1 MLDIYLKNYH
11 EKLSKKNSIIFFKGF
26 DNSFFTGLNEYMKP
40 LFNHEIKEVYF
51 DLEEFK
57 KLKKKMVS
65 TLLQIED
72 GFFYGKYEELL
83 LLKNNISL
91 YEGEIYIIENN
102 FNKYSEI
109 KLNPKDKKIK
119 DLLNS
124 EEEKIKFKAEN
135 IEYEE
140 FFGKVVLHKG
150 KYYVIYRNIDI
161 NEIDGINKI
170 FKLIPEYEILEISEM
185 NAGASYSED
194 IAEKTNCYK
203 LPNYGNEIELELLK
217 IKISNKKIK
226 NVNFVLDKKFTKY
239 DKELQELSL
248 MKNICDL
255 KGIKIR
261 FTYENETIKK
271 GYRNEFLIYLR
282 KHWNSNQFRDLIFYK
297 NPALNKDQ
305 IKISQGEIIEDIVK
319 QVEKAKED
327 KKFKDIFITSPTGSG
342 KSIFFQ
348 IAALYLKEKYNY
360 VTIIISPLKALM
372 KDQIDNLLEKN
383 KISGAC
389 FLNSDLSYDEKENRI
404 RKIKEGEISIVYL
417 SPELLQM
424 TSDLS
429 TIIGDREVGLVV
441 VDEAHTVST
450 WGKNFRVDYLFIGS
464 YLKKIKKL
472 KYKFPIVAMTA
483 TGVYNGPYDT
493 VFDIVSS
500 LEMKNPKFYIGKIK
514 KENIKFNIR
523 NFKVDKGSYELQKNE
538 KLFSVI
544 KEKIQTNEKTIFYFP
559 YHSQVEN
566 FHIAFKKEAKHI
578 GVYTGRIDK
587 DLKETFI
594 DEFKRGEKNI
604 ILATKAFGM
613 GVDIPDID
621 TIYHYAPSGDLSD
634 YVQEIGR
641 AARKKETTGY
651 SEIDF
656 NEKDFKYFRT
666 LRALSG
672 LKQWQLRSV
681 LEKLFLLYKKNKMK
695 ANMLISPESFVYIFN
710 NLEEKELENKIKQS
724 LYFLEQDL
732 ENRFGYKV
740 LLARPRAFFSTIYVV
755 VDKKDKSSILEK
767 FSKFFKIISTVEE
780 NKRIEKVYN
789 FRGEEETIIKTDIGD
804 IFQFEIADFWIENF
818 SKYSYPLFI
827 YRFFKGEI
835 FQNKAVTPRIS
846 LKIEIENSPK
856 ETLKNIEKLYILLE
870 ESFLS
875 FEKTFTKKE
884 FEKHFKEKCVEFP
897 YLDFKKVVNYVFS
910 EYTCQFNL
918 GKSNNKEKFLRSRK
932 DKTKQIENY
941 TFVGHNFKK
950 VKDIKLKNF
959 LEMFHDEEK
968 VFSRYVP
975 KDSKY
980 LKVSYFVEAFGL
992 GNYEVK
998 GGNSPKIYIRI
1009 NDPNKLMILS
1019 KGNYSNNILKDI
1031 QRNYKD
1037 SEDILKYFFESNMGD
1052 NERWDFIESYF
1063 LGLSKEE
1070 LIAL

>member
-11 EKLSKKNSIIFFKGF
+11 EKLSKKNCIIFFKGF
-26 DNSFFTGLNEYMKP
+26 DNSFFSGLNEYMKP

-65 TLLQIED
+65 TLLQTED
-72 GFFYGKYEELL
+72 GVFYGKYEELL

-150 KYYVIYRNIDI
+150 KYYVIYINIDI
-161 NEIDGINKI
+161 NEIEGVKKI
-170 FKLIPEYEILEISEM
+170 FKLIPEYETLEMDSTISFLE
-185 NAGASYSED
+185 SS
-194 IAEKTNCYK
+194 AENKDYYK
-203 LPNYGNEIELELLK
+203 LPNYGNDIELELLK
-217 IKISNKKIK
+217 IKIINKKIK
-226 NVNFVLDKKFTKY
+226 NVNFVLGKKFTKY

-248 MKNICDL
+248 IKKVCDL
-255 KGIKIR
+255 KGIKLN
-261 FTYENETIKK
+261 FYYENETIKK
-271 GYRNEFLIYLR
+271 GYREDFTELLKTY
-282 KHWNSNQFRDLIFYK
+282 WDSNKFRDLIFYK

-319 QVEKAKED
+319 QVEKAKEN

-360 VTIIISPLKALM
+360 VTVIISPLKALM
-372 KDQIDNLLEKN
+372 KDQIDNLIEKN
-383 KISGAC
+383 QISGAC
-389 FLNSDLSYDEKENRI
+389 FLNSDLSYDEKEE
-404 RKIKEGEISIVYL
+404 KIKKIKKGEISIVYL

-429 TIIGDREVGLVV
+429 TIIGDREIGLVV

-493 VFDIVSS
+493 VFEIVTS

-514 KENIKFNIR
+514 KENIKFKVR
-523 NFKVDKGSYELQKNE
+523 NFEVDKGSYELQKNE

-544 KEKIQTNEKTIFYFP
+544 ENKIETNEKTIFYFP

-566 FHIAFKKEAKHI
+566 FYSACKEEAKHI

-587 DLKETFI
+587 TLKETFI

-641 AARKKETTGY
+641 AARKKESIGY
-651 SEIDF
+651 SEVDF

-695 ANMLISPESFVYIFN
+695 ANMLISPESFLYIFN
-710 NLEEKELENKIKQS
+710 GLEEKDLENKLKQA
-724 LYFLEQDL
+724 LYFLEEDL
-732 ENRFGYKV
+732 EEKYGYKV
-740 LLARPRAFFSTIYVV
+740 FLARPRAFFSTIYVTI
-755 VDKKDKSSILEK
+755 DKKDENKIIEK
-767 FSKFFKIISTVEE
+767 FSKFFKRISTVEE
-780 NKRIEKVYN
+780 NKRIKKVYN
-789 FRGEEETIIKTDIGD
+789 FRGEEETIIKTDPGD
-804 IFQFEIADFWIENF
+804 IFKFEIADFWIEHF
-818 SKYSYPLFI
+818 SNYSYPLFI
-827 YRFFKGEI
+827 YRFFQGDI
-835 FQNKAVTPRIS
+835 FQNNAVIPRIR
-846 LKIEIENSPK
+846 LKIELENSSK
-856 ETLKNIEKLYILLE
+856 ETLKNIQKLYIILE
-870 ESFLS
+870 ETFMSFH
-875 FEKTFTKKE
+875 KTFTKKE
-884 FEKHFKEKCVEFP
+884 FEKSFKEKCTEFP
-897 YLDFKKVVNYVFS
+897 YLDFKKVVNYIFS
-910 EYTCQFNL
+910 EYTYQFHL
-918 GKSNNKEKFLRSRK
+918 GKSTNKEKFLRSRK

-941 TFVGHNFKK
+941 TFIGQNFNK
-950 VKDIKLKNF
+950 VKNIKLKNF

-968 VFSRYVP
+968 VFSRYIP

-1019 KGNYSNNILKDI
+1019 KGNYSNKILRNIEK
-1031 QRNYKD
+1031 NYRE
-1037 SEDILKYFFESNMGD
+1037 SEDILKYFFESKMDD
-1052 NERWDFIESYF
+1052 NERWDFIENYF

-1070 LIAL
+1070 LMRV